1 MNESN
6 GGWVF
11 TGSTSEYPVMK
22 RIAVSAGVL
31 VALVAVAV
39 MAAGGVGATTQAD
52 TGNEANGS
60 FGAEIS
66 SFMQASSAEAEGE
79 VDDGMF
85 DAAMN
90 RTEDPEERRELVERR
105 QERLQERQARLEER
119 RSQISADDGA
129 DIRDRAL
136 AVHVTVGASNLER
149 SVNGTERAAEASG
162 ADTESLNEIRTR
174 ARDLRGSEVAELA
187 RGLGGRSAAERGPPT
202 DVPGRNDSQAGER
215 SANRSNESG
224 LPVEIGAG
232 EPGNGSGPSSSDG
245 DRGQPDDAGPPE
257 NETGNESSE
266 ANESGNESSG
276 AGDSGADGS
285 GANDSGNE
293 SSASNDSGNE
303 SSEANDSGNESSE
316 ANDSGNESS
325 ASDGS
330 GNESSA
336 GNDSGNESSAGN
348 DSGNE
353 SSAGDGSGNEN
364 STSNESGNE
373 SSASNDSGND
383 ERADGGQGSD
393 ESGSDGSPNDE
404 RENGQGDAEA
414 DGDDR

>member
-1 MNESN
+1 
-6 GGWVF
+6 
-11 TGSTSEYPVMK
+11 MK

-85 DAAMN
+85 NAAMN
-90 RTEDPEERRELVERR
+90 RTEDPDERRELVERR

-149 SVNGTERAAEASG
+149 SVNGTERAAQASG
-162 ADTESLNEIRTR
+162 VDTESLNEIRTS

-187 RGLGGRSAAERGPPT
+187 RSVSGRSAGERGPPT
-202 DVPGRNDSQAGER
+202 DVPGRNGSQADGP
-215 SANRSNESG
+215 STNRSNGSG
-224 LPVEIGAG
+224 LPVNIGAG
-232 EPGNGSGPSSSDG
+232 EPGNGSGPNSSDR
-245 DRGQPDDAGPPE
+245 DRGRPDDAGPPE

-266 ANESGNESSG
+266 ANETGNDNSESNETGNESSG
-276 AGDSGADGS
+276 ASDSGADGS
-285 GANDSGNE
+285 GTNESRNESSASDDSGNE
-293 SSASNDSGNE
+293 SSTD
-303 SSEANDSGNESSE
+303 
-316 ANDSGNESS
+316 
-325 ASDGS
+325 
-330 GNESSA
+330 
-336 GNDSGNESSAGN
+336 
-348 DSGNE
+348 
-353 SSAGDGSGNEN
+353 
-364 STSNESGNE
+364 
-373 SSASNDSGND
+373 NDSGND
-383 ERADGGQGSD
+383 DRADGGQGSD
-393 ESGSDGSPNDE
+393 QSGSDGSPNDE
-404 RENGQGDAEA
+404 RGNGQGGPQA
-414 DGDDR
+414 DSDDR